1 MCLKGALS
9 VPHQYFEHA
18 SQVLKS
24 VPHRYC
30 RPLQV
35 CLTGTEG
42 VPHQYYCRCAL
53 QIQDIV
59 MGTAHTF
66 VIEEKLRN
74 NFSSVTIV
82 DMFQVPHEETQDI

>member
-9 VPHQYFEHA
+9 VPHWYFEHA

-35 CLTGTEG
+35 CLTGTGG
-42 VPHQYYCRCAL
+42 VPHQYYL
-53 QIQDIV
+53 QIQDIH
-59 MGTAHTF
+59 MGTAQTF
-66 VIEEKLRN
+66 VMEEKLRN
-74 NFSSVTIV
+74 NSSSITIV
-82 DMFQVPHEETQDI
+82 DMFQVCHEETQDI